1 MMPELY
7 PGDKAYVR
15 DSLRYASNCN
25 SGLLESMKQ
34 MAGQWVTI
42 SSVWGVN
49 DDQLCYYIYEDNCYA
64 IWSEDCF
71 DFNMMRVEDESTPDI
86 TELI

>member
-1 MMPELY
+1 MRQLSS
-7 PGDKAYVR
+7 GDVVHVR
-15 DSLRYASNCN
+15 DDLRNANTCN

-42 SSVWGVN
+42 AAYWGSN
-49 DDQLCYYIYEDNCYA
+49 EGQHCYYILEDNSYA
-64 IWSEDCF
+64 VWSEDCF
-71 DFNMMRVEDESTPDI
+71 DMDTVVDEDESTPDI

>member
-1 MMPELY
+1 MRQLS
-7 PGDKAYVR
+7 PGDVVHVR
-15 DSLRYASNCN
+15 DDLCNANTCN

-34 MAGQWVTI
+34 MAGQLVTI
-42 SSVWGVN
+42 AGYWGSN
-49 DDQLCYYIYEDNCYA
+49 EGQHCYYIQEDHGYA

-71 DFNMMRVEDESTPDI
+71 DMNSIVDEDESTPDI

>member
-1 MMPELY
+1 MRQLSS
-7 PGDKAYVR
+7 GDVVHVR
-15 DSLRYASNCN
+15 DDLRNANTCN

-49 DDQLCYYIYEDNCYA
+49 DDQFCYYIYEDNGYA

-71 DFNMMRVEDESTPDI
+71 DFEMMLVDDEKSPDI

>member
-1 MMPELY
+1 MRQLS
-7 PGDKAYVR
+7 PGDVVHVR
-15 DSLRYASNCN
+15 DDLCNANTCN

-49 DDQLCYYIYEDNCYA
+49 DDQFCYYIYEDNGYA

-71 DFNMMRVEDESTPDI
+71 DFEMMRVDDEKTPDI

>member
-1 MMPELY
+1 MMPELH
-7 PGDKAYVR
+7 PGDKAYVI
-15 DSLRYASNCN
+15 DSLRDAKWCN

-42 SSVWGVN
+42 SSVWDVN
-49 DDQLCYYIYEDNCYA
+49 DDQFCYYIYEDNGYA

-71 DFNMMRVEDESTPDI
+71 DFEMMRVDDEKTPDI

>member
-1 MMPELY
+1 MMPELH
-7 PGDKAYVR
+7 PGDKVYIR
-15 DSLRYASNCN
+15 DSLRDAKWCN
-25 SGLLESMKQ
+25 SGLLDSMKR

-42 SSVWGVN
+42 ASTWGDN
-49 DDQLCYYIYEDNCYA
+49 EGQHCYYICEDNCYA

-71 DFNMMRVEDESTPDI
+71 DFGMMQIEDDLTPDI